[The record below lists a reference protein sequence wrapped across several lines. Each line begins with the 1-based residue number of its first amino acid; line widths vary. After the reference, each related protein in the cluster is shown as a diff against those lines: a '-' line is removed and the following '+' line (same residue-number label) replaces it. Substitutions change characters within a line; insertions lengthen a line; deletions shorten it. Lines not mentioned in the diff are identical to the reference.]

1 MTINRAGFMARYMAL
16 VIDCEGESF
25 AGSYNEAL
33 GRDIPFS
40 AEEKAELSIV
50 LDEAEVVR
58 AGCKCDQVL
67 LGHKPGVG
75 PRCRLCNVQAGE

>member
-1 MTINRAGFMARYMAL
+1 MAL
-16 VIDCEGESF
+16 VLDCEGESF
-25 AGSYNEAL
+25 ALHYDTAL
-33 GRDIPFS
+33 GRDIPFTD
-40 AEEKAELSIV
+40 EEKKELGIV

-58 AGCKCDQVL
+58 AGCKCGAVL